1 MSKECK
7 PNTALVFDLLR
18 CYTFFYGNNQ
28 FFNRYTSSQQSTHTV
43 VDLPDDFPLIS
54 EKNTIEEYK
63 KLINFYMKKDK
74 NELKKLSQKIYKYAN
89 KTFTYENYRNNM
101 YKILKETL
109 R

>member
-1 MSKECK
+1 
-7 PNTALVFDLLR
+7 
-18 CYTFFYGNNQ
+18 
-28 FFNRYTSSQQSTHTV
+28 
-43 VDLPDDFPLIS
+43 
-54 EKNTIEEYK
+54 
-63 KLINFYMKKDK
+63 MKKDK